1 KNQNITSV
9 NEVEKG
15 DGGIEGEGPSAN
27 ATQNKNIVI
36 YGLSTEGYEI
46 AKKILQNQSKVV
58 IIDENS
64 RLGILLTPKI
74 VKEYQSIAFLMEE
87 ELLLNVEPFDK
98 SISSAPIIF
107 FVPRIRK
114 TNYEVKNDI
123 IPKFKEII
131 SNLKKNTTIVFNIPL
146 GIGGN
151 TEIISLIEHL
161 SGFTVG

>member
-1 KNQNITSV
+1 MDKPNDTISEDPKKLSNYTYHNNGKNIENLES
-9 NEVEKG
+9 EKG
-15 DGGIEGEGPSAN
+15 DP
-27 ATQNKNIVI
+27 KDKLIVI

-123 IPKFKEII
+123 I
-131 SNLKKNTTIVFNIPL
+131 S
-146 GIGGN
+146 
-151 TEIISLIEHL
+151 
-161 SGFTVG
+161 